1 MPFGIEFRS
10 NDYFVE
16 VTATPLYWTSGK
28 NTNGLRITGSVRNKE
43 DDKAPDCIL
52 VSFSLMFRLQFGGC
66 YAESSIEQ
74 SLTPMGDSFDFDVQN
89 MHQLATTLVD
99 AYRSTIGAM
108 LTRPSDPAMPR
119 ELFAYVGENEF
130 HTAELGLAVAPI
142 INDLDVLVHVFGPDV
157 PSDVAE
163 AALDHLGNPEGLWLS
178 AFREAMQFRTR
189 LAGGDVDERMAWAIS
204 QLRSCA
210 GKS

>member
-1 MPFGIEFRS
+1 
-10 NDYFVE
+10 
-16 VTATPLYWTSGK
+16 
-28 NTNGLRITGSVRNKE
+28 
-43 DDKAPDCIL
+43 
-52 VSFSLMFRLQFGGC
+52 
-66 YAESSIEQ
+66 
-74 SLTPMGDSFDFDVQN
+74 
-89 MHQLATTLVD
+89 
-99 AYRSTIGAM
+99 
-108 LTRPSDPAMPR
+108 
-119 ELFAYVGENEF
+119 
-130 HTAELGLAVAPI
+130 
-142 INDLDVLVHVFGPDV
+142 VHVFGPDV